1 MINGFRREGN
11 YIAKSYA
18 NSPLGKHTLKLIEEV
33 YPDGTLKIKSER
45 VNLDELD

>member
-1 MINGFRREGN
+1 MGQD
-11 YIAKSYA
+11 YKCKT
-18 NSPLGKHTLKLIEEV
+18 NSNSIYGKHVLKLIEEV